1 MCLIDCVVLNDI
13 RKVEDIIECIFCFI
27 NENKEELKIVVFLV
41 SFVNREDMWC
51 L

>member
-13 RKVEDIIECIFCFI
+13 RKVEDIKECIFCFI
-27 NENKEELKIVVFLV
+27 NKNKEELKIVVFLV